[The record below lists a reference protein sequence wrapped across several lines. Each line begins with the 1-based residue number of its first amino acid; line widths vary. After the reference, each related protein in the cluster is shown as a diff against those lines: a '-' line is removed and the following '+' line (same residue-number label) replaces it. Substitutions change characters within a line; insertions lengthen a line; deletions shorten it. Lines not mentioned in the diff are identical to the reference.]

1 MVIIVTLFLVSNNL
15 VIDNI
20 LYETDEGVED
30 KRINRPLSI
39 EGEKAS
45 VKLVK
50 KIDASVVYSSSYA
63 SSIGTAKYYASY
75 KNVDININSFLN
87 DLRIGDLGRRNIKML
102 RFMQE
107 RDFDF
112 KFNHGESL
120 NEVNKRMNI
129 AVDRIIKKNGN
140 KNVVIF
146 TQKSAIM
153 GYLLDKLEH
162 GYNLDDRLVLSFN
175 ERVIIDDNLSDVDI
189 IKVDFEKG
197 KVVNC
202 EVIDYEIWFRRKC

>member
-1 MVIIVTLFLVSNNL
+1 MTLYLVSNNL
-15 VIDNI
+15 VVDNI
-20 LYETDEGVED
+20 LYETDEGLEE

-50 KIDASVVYSSSYA
+50 KIDASIVYSSSYA

-75 KNVDININSFLN
+75 KNIDVNINSFLN

-112 KFNHGESL
+112 KFNRGESL
-120 NEVNKRMNI
+120 NDVNKRMNI
-129 AVDRIIKKNGN
+129 AIDRIINKNGN
-140 KNVVIF
+140 KNIVIF
-146 TQKSAIM
+146 TQKSAIT

-162 GYNLDDRLVLSFN
+162 GYNLEDRLVLSFN

-189 IKVDFEKG
+189 IKVVLEKG
-197 KVVNC
+197 KVINC
-202 EVIDYEIWFRRKC
+202 EVILYEV

>member
-1 MVIIVTLFLVSNNL
+1 MTLYLVSNNL
-15 VIDNI
+15 VVDNI
-20 LYETDEGVED
+20 LYETDEGLEE

-50 KIDASVVYSSSYA
+50 KIDASIVYSSSYA

-75 KNVDININSFLN
+75 KNIDVNINSFLN

-112 KFNHGESL
+112 KFNRGESL
-120 NEVNKRMNI
+120 NDVNKRMNI
-129 AVDRIIKKNGN
+129 AIDRIIKKNGN
-140 KNVVIF
+140 KNIVIF
-146 TQKSAIM
+146 TQKSAIT

-162 GYNLDDRLVLSFN
+162 GYNLEDRLVLSFN

-189 IKVDFEKG
+189 IKLELEKW
-197 KVVNC
+197 KVINC
-202 EVIDYEIWFRRKC
+202 EVILYEVWFRRKS

>member
-1 MVIIVTLFLVSNNL
+1 MTLYLVSNNL
-15 VIDNI
+15 VVDNI
-20 LYETDEGVED
+20 LYETDEGLEE

-50 KIDASVVYSSSYA
+50 KINASIVYSSSYA

-75 KNVDININSFLN
+75 KNIDVNINSFLN

-112 KFNHGESL
+112 KFNRGESL
-120 NEVNKRMNI
+120 NDVNKRMNI
-129 AVDRIIKKNGN
+129 AIDRIIKKNGN
-140 KNVVIF
+140 KDIVIF
-146 TQKSAIM
+146 TQKSAIT

-162 GYNLDDRLVLSFN
+162 GYNLDDRFVLSYN

-189 IKVDFEKG
+189 IIVVLEKG
-197 KVVNC
+197 KVINC
-202 EVIDYEIWFRRKC
+202 EVILYEV

>member
-1 MVIIVTLFLVSNNL
+1 MTLYLVSNNL
-15 VIDNI
+15 VVDNI
-20 LYETDEGVED
+20 LYETDEGLEE

-50 KIDASVVYSSSYA
+50 KIDASIVYSSSYA

-75 KNVDININSFLN
+75 KNIDVNINSFLN

-112 KFNHGESL
+112 KFNRGESL
-120 NEVNKRMNI
+120 NDVNKRMNI
-129 AVDRIIKKNGN
+129 AIDRIIKKNGN
-140 KNVVIF
+140 KNIVIF
-146 TQKSAIM
+146 TQKSAIT

-175 ERVIIDDNLSDVDI
+175 ERVIIDDNLNDVEI
-189 IKVDFEKG
+189 IKVVLEKG
-197 KVVNC
+197 KVINC
-202 EVIDYEIWFRRKC
+202 EVILYEV

>member
-1 MVIIVTLFLVSNNL
+1 MTLYLVSNNL
-15 VIDNI
+15 VVDNI
-20 LYETDEGVED
+20 LYETDEELEE

-50 KIDASVVYSSSYA
+50 KIDASIVYSSSYA

-75 KNVDININSFLN
+75 KNIDVNINSFLN

-112 KFNHGESL
+112 KFNRGESL
-120 NEVNKRMNI
+120 NDVNKRMNI
-129 AVDRIIKKNGN
+129 AIDRIIKKNGN
-140 KNVVIF
+140 KNIVIF
-146 TQKSAIM
+146 TQKSAIT

-162 GYNLDDRLVLSFN
+162 GYNLEDRLVLSFN

-189 IKVDFEKG
+189 IKLELEKG
-197 KVVNC
+197 KVINC
-202 EVIDYEIWFRRKC
+202 EVILYEV

>member
-1 MVIIVTLFLVSNNL
+1 MTLYLVSNNL
-15 VIDNI
+15 VVDNI
-20 LYETDEGVED
+20 LYETDEGLEE

-39 EGEKAS
+39 EGEKAG

-50 KIDASVVYSSSYA
+50 KIDASIVYSSSYA

-75 KNVDININSFLN
+75 KNIDVNINSFLN
-87 DLRIGDLGRRNIKML
+87 DLRIWDLGRRNIKML

-112 KFNHGESL
+112 KFNRGESL
-120 NEVNKRMNI
+120 NDVNKRMNI
-129 AVDRIIKKNGN
+129 AIDRIIKKNGN
-140 KNVVIF
+140 KNIVIF
-146 TQKSAIM
+146 TQKSAIT

-189 IKVDFEKG
+189 IKVVLEKG
-197 KVVNC
+197 KVINC
-202 EVIDYEIWFRRKC
+202 EVILYEVWFRRKS

>member
-1 MVIIVTLFLVSNNL
+1 MTLYLVSNNL
-15 VIDNI
+15 VVDNI
-20 LYETDEGVED
+20 LYETDEGLEE

-50 KIDASVVYSSSYA
+50 KIDASIVYSSSYA

-75 KNVDININSFLN
+75 KNIDVNINSFLN

-112 KFNHGESL
+112 KFNRGESL
-120 NEVNKRMNI
+120 NDVNKRMNI
-129 AVDRIIKKNGN
+129 AIDRIIKKNGN
-140 KNVVIF
+140 KNIVIF
-146 TQKSAIM
+146 TQKSAIT

-162 GYNLDDRLVLSFN
+162 GYNLEDRLVLSFN
-175 ERVIIDDNLSDVDI
+175 ERVIIDDNLSDMDI
-189 IKVDFEKG
+189 IKLELEKG
-197 KVVNC
+197 KVINC
-202 EVIDYEIWFRRKC
+202 EVILYEV

>member
-1 MVIIVTLFLVSNNL
+1 MTLYLVSNNL
-15 VIDNI
+15 VVDNI
-20 LYETDEGVED
+20 LYETDEGLEE
-30 KRINRPLSI
+30 KRINRHLSI

-50 KIDASVVYSSSYA
+50 KIDASIVYSSSYA

-75 KNVDININSFLN
+75 KNIDVNINSFLN

-112 KFNHGESL
+112 KFNRGESL
-120 NEVNKRMNI
+120 NDVNKRMNI
-129 AVDRIIKKNGN
+129 AIDRIIKKNGN
-140 KNVVIF
+140 KNIVIF
-146 TQKSAIM
+146 TQKSAIT
-153 GYLLDKLEH
+153 GYLLNKLEH

-189 IKVDFEKG
+189 IKVVLEKG
-197 KVVNC
+197 KVINC
-202 EVIDYEIWFRRKC
+202 EVILYEV

>member
-1 MVIIVTLFLVSNNL
+1 MTLYLVSNNL
-15 VIDNI
+15 VVDNI
-20 LYETDEGVED
+20 LYETDEGLEE

-50 KIDASVVYSSSYA
+50 KIDASIVYSSSYA

-75 KNVDININSFLN
+75 TKIDVNINSFLKV
-87 DLRIGDLGRRNIKML
+87 LSIGELGRRNIKML

-112 KFNHGESL
+112 KFNRGESL
-120 NEVNKRMNI
+120 NDVNKRMNI
-129 AVDRIIKKNGN
+129 AIDRIIKKNGN
-140 KNVVIF
+140 KDIVIF
-146 TQKSAIM
+146 TQKSAIT

-189 IKVDFEKG
+189 IKVVLEKG
-197 KVVNC
+197 KVINC
-202 EVIDYEIWFRRKC
+202 EVILYEV

>member
-1 MVIIVTLFLVSNNL
+1 MTLYLVSNNL
-15 VIDNI
+15 VVDNI
-20 LYETDEGVED
+20 LYETDEGLEE

-50 KIDASVVYSSSYA
+50 KIDASIVYSSSYA

-75 KNVDININSFLN
+75 KNIDVNINSFLN
-87 DLRIGDLGRRNIKML
+87 DLRIEDLGRRNIKML

-112 KFNHGESL
+112 KFNRGESL
-120 NEVNKRMNI
+120 NDVNKRMNI
-129 AVDRIIKKNGN
+129 AIDRIINKNGN
-140 KNVVIF
+140 KNIVIF
-146 TQKSAIM
+146 TQKSAIT

-189 IKVDFEKG
+189 IKVVLEKG
-197 KVVNC
+197 KVINC
-202 EVIDYEIWFRRKC
+202 EVILYEV

>member
-1 MVIIVTLFLVSNNL
+1 MTLYLVSNNL
-15 VIDNI
+15 VVDNI
-20 LYETDEGVED
+20 LYETDEGLEE

-50 KIDASVVYSSSYA
+50 KIDASIVYSSSYA

-75 KNVDININSFLN
+75 KNIDVNINSFLN

-107 RDFDF
+107 RDFGF
-112 KFNHGESL
+112 KFNRGESL
-120 NEVNKRMNI
+120 NDVNKRMNI
-129 AVDRIIKKNGN
+129 AIDRIIKKNGN
-140 KNVVIF
+140 KNIVIF
-146 TQKSAIM
+146 TQKSAIT

-189 IKVDFEKG
+189 IKLELEKG
-197 KVVNC
+197 KVINC
-202 EVIDYEIWFRRKC
+202 EVILYEV

>member
-1 MVIIVTLFLVSNNL
+1 MTLYLVSNNL
-15 VIDNI
+15 VVDNI
-20 LYETDEGVED
+20 LYETDEGLEE

-50 KIDASVVYSSSYA
+50 KIDASIVYSSSYA

-75 KNVDININSFLN
+75 KNIDVNINSFLN

-107 RDFDF
+107 RDF
-112 KFNHGESL
+112 KFNRGESL
-120 NEVNKRMNI
+120 NDVNKRMNI
-129 AVDRIIKKNGN
+129 AIDRIIKKNGN
-140 KNVVIF
+140 KNIVIF
-146 TQKSAIM
+146 TQKSAIT

-189 IKVDFEKG
+189 IKVVLEKG
-197 KVVNC
+197 KVINC
-202 EVIDYEIWFRRKC
+202 EVILYEV

>member
-1 MVIIVTLFLVSNNL
+1 MTLYLVSNNL
-15 VIDNI
+15 VVDNI
-20 LYETDEGVED
+20 LYETDEGLEE

-50 KIDASVVYSSSYA
+50 KIDASIVYSSSYA

-75 KNVDININSFLN
+75 KNIDVNINSFLN

-107 RDFDF
+107 RDFD
-112 KFNHGESL
+112 L
-120 NEVNKRMNI
+120 NDVNKRMNI
-129 AVDRIIKKNGN
+129 AIDRIIKKNGN
-140 KNVVIF
+140 KNIVIF
-146 TQKSAIM
+146 TQKSAIT

-162 GYNLDDRLVLSFN
+162 GYNLEDRLVLSFN

-189 IKVDFEKG
+189 IKVVLEKG
-197 KVVNC
+197 KVINC
-202 EVIDYEIWFRRKC
+202 EVILYEV

>member
-1 MVIIVTLFLVSNNL
+1 MTLYLVSNNL
-15 VIDNI
+15 VVDNI
-20 LYETDEGVED
+20 LYETDEGLEE

-45 VKLVK
+45 VKIVK
-50 KIDASVVYSSSYA
+50 KIDASIVYSSSYA

-75 KNVDININSFLN
+75 KNIDVNINSFLN

-112 KFNHGESL
+112 KFNRGESL
-120 NEVNKRMNI
+120 NDVNKRMDI
-129 AVDRIIKKNGN
+129 AIDRIIKKNGN
-140 KNVVIF
+140 KNIVIF
-146 TQKSAIM
+146 TQKSAIT

-189 IKVDFEKG
+189 IKVVLEKG
-197 KVVNC
+197 KVINC
-202 EVIDYEIWFRRKC
+202 EVILYEV

>member
-1 MVIIVTLFLVSNNL
+1 MTVYFVSNNL

-20 LYETDEGVED
+20 FYETDESLEE
-30 KRINRPLSI
+30 KRITRVLSV
-39 EGEKAS
+39 EGEKAA
-45 VKLVK
+45 VKVAK
-50 KIDASVVYSSSYA
+50 KIKADVIYSSSYA
-63 SSIGTAKYYASY
+63 SSVSSAKYYS
-75 KNVDININSFLN
+75 KRWDLPININSFLN
-87 DLRIGDLGRRNIKML
+87 DTRVGDMENRNIKML

-112 KFNHGESL
+112 KFKHGESL
-120 NEVNKRMNI
+120 NEVSKRMNI
-129 AVDRIIKKNGN
+129 AIDRIIKKNGN

-189 IKVDFEKG
+189 IKVVLEKG
-197 KVVNC
+197 KVINC
-202 EVIDYEIWFRRKC
+202 EVILYEI

>member
-1 MVIIVTLFLVSNNL
+1 MTLYLVSNNL
-15 VIDNI
+15 VVDNI
-20 LYETDEGVED
+20 LYETDEGLEE

-39 EGEKAS
+39 EGAKAS

-50 KIDASVVYSSSYA
+50 KIDASIVYSSSYA
-63 SSIGTAKYYASY
+63 SSTGTAKYYASY
-75 KNVDININSFLN
+75 KNIDVNINSFLN
-87 DLRIGDLGRRNIKML
+87 DLRIGDVGRRNIKML

-112 KFNHGESL
+112 KFNRGESL
-120 NEVNKRMNI
+120 NDVNKRMNI
-129 AVDRIIKKNGN
+129 AIDRIIKKNGN
-140 KNVVIF
+140 KNIVIF
-146 TQKSAIM
+146 TQKSAIT

-189 IKVDFEKG
+189 IKVVLEKG
-197 KVVNC
+197 KVINC
-202 EVIDYEIWFRRKC
+202 EVILYEVWFRRKS

>member
-1 MVIIVTLFLVSNNL
+1 MTLYLVSNNL
-15 VIDNI
+15 VVDNI
-20 LYETDEGVED
+20 LYETDEGLEE

-45 VKLVK
+45 VKIVK
-50 KIDASVVYSSSYA
+50 KIDASIVYSSSYA

-75 KNVDININSFLN
+75 KNIDVNINSFLN

-112 KFNHGESL
+112 KFNRGESL
-120 NEVNKRMNI
+120 NDVNKRMNI
-129 AVDRIIKKNGN
+129 AIDRIIKKNGN
-140 KNVVIF
+140 KNIVIF
-146 TQKSAIM
+146 TQKSAIT

-189 IKVDFEKG
+189 IKLELEKG
-197 KVVNC
+197 KVINC
-202 EVIDYEIWFRRKC
+202 EVILYEV

>member
-1 MVIIVTLFLVSNNL
+1 MTLYLVSNNL
-15 VIDNI
+15 VVDNI
-20 LYETDEGVED
+20 LYETDEGLEE

-50 KIDASVVYSSSYA
+50 KIDASIVYSSSYA

-75 KNVDININSFLN
+75 KNIDVNINSFLN

-112 KFNHGESL
+112 KFNRGESL
-120 NEVNKRMNI
+120 NDVNKRMNI
-129 AVDRIIKKNGN
+129 AIDRIINKNGN
-140 KNVVIF
+140 KNIVIF
-146 TQKSAIM
+146 TQKSAIT

-189 IKVDFEKG
+189 IKLELEKG
-197 KVVNC
+197 KVINC
-202 EVIDYEIWFRRKC
+202 EVILYEV

>member
-1 MVIIVTLFLVSNNL
+1 MTLYLVSNNL
-15 VIDNI
+15 VVDNI
-20 LYETDEGVED
+20 LYETDEGLEE

-50 KIDASVVYSSSYA
+50 KIDASIVYSSSYA

-75 KNVDININSFLN
+75 KNIDVNINSFLN

-112 KFNHGESL
+112 KFNRGESL
-120 NEVNKRMNI
+120 NDVNKRMNI
-129 AVDRIIKKNGN
+129 AIDRIINKNGN
-140 KNVVIF
+140 KNIVIF
-146 TQKSAIM
+146 TQKSAIT

-162 GYNLDDRLVLSFN
+162 GYNLEDRLVLSFN

-189 IKVDFEKG
+189 IKVVLEKG
-197 KVVNC
+197 KVINC
-202 EVIDYEIWFRRKC
+202 EVILYEVWFRRKS

>member
-1 MVIIVTLFLVSNNL
+1 MTLYLVSNNL
-15 VIDNI
+15 VVDNI
-20 LYETDEGVED
+20 LYETDEGLEE

-50 KIDASVVYSSSYA
+50 KIDASIVYSSSYA

-75 KNVDININSFLN
+75 KNIDVNINSFLN

-112 KFNHGESL
+112 KFNRGESL
-120 NEVNKRMNI
+120 NDVNKRMNI
-129 AVDRIIKKNGN
+129 AIDRIIKKNGN
-140 KNVVIF
+140 KNIVIF
-146 TQKSAIM
+146 TQKSAIT

-162 GYNLDDRLVLSFN
+162 GYNLEDRLVLSFN

-189 IKVDFEKG
+189 IKLELEKG
-197 KVVNC
+197 KVINC
-202 EVIDYEIWFRRKC
+202 EVILYEV